1 LARIYLLAYPDLA
14 NRDGANIQSALR
26 RLVMITELN
35 IDGVTSYKSK
45 STLTPI
51 NKTSLIYGLNG
62 AGKSTISEFLYN
74 QTSPRF
80 AKCSTKVS
88 QECEILVYNQS
99 FLNDYFYE
107 EDNLQG
113 IFTLSKENK
122 SVLQQIEFETK
133 ELEKHVTAQQE
144 ISRSSIET
152 TSKLQQE
159 KARASGKIWE
169 IKTKFSGG
177 DRVLEFCLE
186 GLKRTELLF
195 QHLVGLPLPV
205 NAPGYSIEDL
215 KAEASSIEGEGAT
228 TLTAIPD
235 LSASWLTFEGD
246 PLWSKVIVGSQEGS
260 VAEFIAKAGISDWVK
275 QGLHYISHGQD
286 PQPCPFCQQKT
297 ITSSIIDS
305 IRGVFDDAYE
315 KDTSRLEDIK
325 SQYQTLTSSINI
337 QDVSKIPI
345 ASKKIV
351 ESWNISSEALK
362 ASIRENILLIDNKIK
377 SPSTPI
383 SLNDTAPTVDLMKG
397 LIKSLNELIDAH
409 NDRIANKKRTRDDI
423 KSRFWLLMRFEYD
436 QTISAHDQ
444 LASELNEELER
455 ITHLE
460 ASMGRN
466 VTASNGR
473 IAHLRKQTVNIEESI
488 NNINTGLVEIGI
500 DGFSVVPFGET
511 LYRVSRSDDNENAF
525 HSLSEGEKTV
535 ISFLYFMEL
544 CKGQKTATSVP
555 KAKIVVIDD
564 PISSLSH
571 LYIFNIGQLIKKYFI
586 NDDLYKQVFVL
597 THSLYFFY
605 ELTHTNHKAR
615 AENQHL
621 FRVFKNASGSS
632 ILPMKY
638 EEIQNDYQ
646 SYWSIIKDPA
656 SPPALIANCMRNI
669 IEYFF
674 GFVQKKDFNNVFQT
688 PALSSDRFI
697 TFQRYMNR
705 ESHSL
710 GQNIFDIKEFDYG
723 AFKDGL
729 KLIFEECGYPEHYNA
744 MSK

>member
-1 LARIYLLAYPDLA
+1 
-14 NRDGANIQSALR
+14 
-26 RLVMITELN
+26 MITELN

>member
-1 LARIYLLAYPDLA
+1 MSLLAYPDPA

-45 STLTPI
+45 STLSPT

-74 QTSPRF
+74 QSLSKF
-80 AKCSTKVS
+80 DKCSTKVS
-88 QECEILVYNQS
+88 QECEVLVYNQS

-107 EDNLQG
+107 EDNLKG

-122 SVLQQIEFETK
+122 SALQQIEAETK
-133 ELEKHVTAQQE
+133 ELEKHVTAQQQL
-144 ISRSSIET
+144 SKLSIEIN
-152 TSKLQQE
+152 SKLDQE
-159 KARASGKIWE
+159 KTRASGKIWE

-195 QHLVGLPLPV
+195 QHLVNAPLPV
-205 NAPGYSIEDL
+205 SAPGYSIEDL

-228 TLTAIPD
+228 TITTIPA
-235 LSASWLTFEGD
+235 LSASWLSFEGD
-246 PLWSKVIVGSQEGS
+246 ALWSKVIVGSQEGS
-260 VAEFIAKAGISDWVK
+260 IAEFIAKTGNSDWVK
-275 QGLHYISHGQD
+275 QGLHYISHDQD
-286 PQPCPFCQQKT
+286 PQPCPFCQQET
-297 ITSSIIDS
+297 ITKSIVDS
-305 IRGVFDDAYE
+305 IRDVFDEEYE
-315 KDTSRLEDIK
+315 KDMSRLESIK
-325 SQYQTLTSSINI
+325 SQYQALTSSLSI
-337 QDVSKIPI
+337 QDLSKISM
-345 ASKKIV
+345 ASKDVV
-351 ESWNISSEALK
+351 EAWNISSEALR
-362 ASIRENILLIDNKIK
+362 ASIRENILLIENKIK
-377 SPSTPI
+377 SPSAPI
-383 SLNDTAPTVDLMKG
+383 ALTDTSPTIDLMNG
-397 LIKSLNELIDAH
+397 LIKSVNVLIDAH
-409 NDRIANKKRTRDDI
+409 NDRISNKKKTREDI
-423 KSRFWLLMRFEYD
+423 KNRFWALMRFDYD
-436 QTISAHDQ
+436 QTISAHSQ
-444 LASELNEELER
+444 SASELNEELNQANQS
-455 ITHLE
+455 E
-460 ASMGRN
+460 AVMSSN
-466 VTASNGR
+466 VAKSNDI
-473 IAHLRKQTVNIEESI
+473 IANLRRQTVNIEESI
-488 NNINTGLVEIGI
+488 ENINAGLVEIGI
-500 DGFSVVPFGET
+500 DGFSVVPVDEHF
-511 LYRVSRSDDNENAF
+511 YRVSRSAGSENAF

-544 CKGQKTATSVP
+544 CRGQKTATAVP

-571 LYIFNIGQLIKKYFI
+571 LYVFNIGQLIKKYFI
-586 NDDLYKQVFVL
+586 NDVLYTQVFVL

-605 ELTHTNHKAR
+605 ELTHTNPKAR

-621 FRVFKNASGSS
+621 FRVFKNSNGSS
-632 ILPMKY
+632 IVPMKY

-674 GFVQKKDFNNVFQT
+674 GFVQKKDFNNVFQK
-688 PALSSDRFI
+688 PSLSGDRFV

-710 GQNIFDIKEFDYG
+710 GQNIFDIKEFDYA

-729 KLIFEECGYPEHYNA
+729 RLIFEECGYPEHYNA